1 MANNPYVNKVVYGN
15 QTLFDLTSVNVTA
28 DKVMKGYTTKNNAGV
43 EITGTAIGN
52 VVYVIGQR
60 ALWKIPETMARVEGT
75 KLILTE
81 RS

>member
-1 MANNPYVNKVVYGN
+1 MANNPYVNKVEYNG
-15 QTLFDLTSVNVTA
+15 QTIFDLTSVNVTA
-28 DKVMKGYTTKNNAGV
+28 DKVMKGYTTHNNSGV

-60 ALWKIPETMARVEGT
+60 ALWKIPTTMARVEGT